1 MATHAAHA
9 ATDTRA
15 TAMRRAIELAARG
28 LGSTS
33 PNPVVGC
40 VITDARGAVVGEGWH
55 QRAGGPHAEVHA
67 LRAAGTAARGGTA
80 YVTLEPCNHTGRTGP
95 CAQALIEA
103 GVTRVVYAV
112 SDPNPQASG
121 GGATLRAAGIATEA
135 GLLEQEAEEGNAAWL
150 TSVRRGRPH
159 VLWKYAATLDGRIA
173 AADGTSRWI
182 SSPESRADVH
192 RLRAEADAVVVGSGT
207 LRADDPHLAVRG
219 RPGTDPAD
227 QPLRVVLDT
236 RATVRPGARVLDDA
250 APTLIAVAEDADTG
264 HLPGVDLVRL
274 PADENGISVHAL
286 LAELHRRGVRS
297 VLLEGGPTLAGA
309 FVAAGAV
316 DKVVGYLAPVLL
328 GAGRTALGDA
338 GIDTIADALRL
349 RITETVRIGPD
360 LRVTA
365 VPEAVPTAPQGA
377 LSVHRNRRRTWR
389 GHRRRAA
396 RRGLPLPPAR
406 PRRHRGCQAR
416 RLHRRQRRV
425 PDRRGDRRRRVHRRR
440 HAGDPEP
447 LQPRHPGTGLPGQP
461 GAPHGPRR
469 PARRPPGPRARGRHR
484 RDPLPHPSEHWELVK
499 VALPAHL
506 ARYVVEKGSIT
517 VDGVSL
523 TVVEAAADH
532 FTISLIPT
540 TLALTTLGIKQPG
553 DPVNLEVDV
562 LAKYVER
569 LLAAGVDPLSAKAGE
584 ERS

>member
-207 LRADDPHLAVRG
+207 LHADDPHLAVRG

-365 VPEAVPTAPQGA
+365 VPEAVPTAPK
-377 LSVHRNRRRTWR
+377 
-389 GHRRRAA
+389 
-396 RRGLPLPPAR
+396 
-406 PRRHRGCQAR
+406 
-416 RLHRRQRRV
+416 
-425 PDRRGDRRRRVHRRR
+425 
-440 HAGDPEP
+440 
-447 LQPRHPGTGLPGQP
+447 
-461 GAPHGPRR
+461 
-469 PARRPPGPRARGRHR
+469 
-484 RDPLPHPSEHWELVK
+484 EH
-499 VALPAHL
+499 
-506 ARYVVEKGSIT
+506 
-517 VDGVSL
+517 
-523 TVVEAAADH
+523 
-532 FTISLIPT
+532 
-540 TLALTTLGIKQPG
+540 
-553 DPVNLEVDV
+553 
-562 LAKYVER
+562 
-569 LLAAGVDPLSAKAGE
+569 
-584 ERS
+584 